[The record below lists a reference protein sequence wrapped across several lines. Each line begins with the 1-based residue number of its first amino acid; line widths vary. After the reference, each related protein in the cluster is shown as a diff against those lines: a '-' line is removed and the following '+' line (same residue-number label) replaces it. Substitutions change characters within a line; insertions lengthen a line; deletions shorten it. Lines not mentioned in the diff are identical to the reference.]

1 VRTIRESGQRHRA
14 IIRTR
19 FSRVVY
25 LVATFAT
32 GTDETVFGV
41 RVAIVAESFLP
52 NVNGVTNSVL
62 RVIEHLRRTGHEVL
76 VIAPDT
82 PPGEPPADRVYD
94 GVRVHRVPSRMFPK
108 VTSLPLGVPRPRM
121 VAVLRGFAPDVV
133 HLASPAL
140 LGYGGVHA
148 ARYLGIPT
156 VAVFQTDVAGFAES
170 YGIGVMARAAWA
182 WTRHLHKRADRTL
195 APSTAAMENLAAHRI
210 PRIHK
215 WARGVDVTG
224 FAPSA
229 RDDEL
234 RRRWSPS
241 GKPIVGFVGRL
252 APEKHVE
259 RLAALAGR
267 RDLQLVV
274 VGDGVDRAKLQSL
287 LPSAVFTGALYSD
300 ALARAYASMDVFVHP
315 GEHETFCQAVQEAMA
330 SGLPVVAPNAG
341 GPRDLVAPYR
351 TGLLLPVDEFED
363 KLADSVD
370 HLIAERQRYS
380 VAARRSVLGR
390 TWPAICDEL
399 LGHYE
404 DVIGMRALKAA

>member
-1 VRTIRESGQRHRA
+1 M
-14 IIRTR
+14 
-19 FSRVVY
+19 
-25 LVATFAT
+25 
-32 GTDETVFGV
+32 

-62 RVIEHLRRTGHEVL
+62 RVLEHLRRTGHEVL
-76 VIAPDT
+76 VIAPDA
-82 PPGEPPADRVYD
+82 PRGEPSAERVHD

-121 VAVLRGFAPDVV
+121 VGVLRGFDPDVV

-140 LGYGGVHA
+140 LGYGGLHA
-148 ARYLGIPT
+148 ARHLGVPT
-156 VAVFQTDVAGFAES
+156 VAVFQTDVAGFAQS
-170 YGIGVMARAAWA
+170 YGVGAMSRAAWA
-182 WTRHLHKRADRTL
+182 WTRHLHSRADRTL
-195 APSTAAMENLAAHRI
+195 APSTSAMENLEAHGV
-210 PRIHK
+210 PRVYR

-229 RDDEL
+229 RDPEL
-234 RRRWSPS
+234 RRRWSPE

-259 RLAALAGR
+259 RLAALSAR
-267 RDLQLVV
+267 EDLQVVV
-274 VGDGVDRAKLQSL
+274 VGDGVDRGKLE
-287 LPSAVFTGALYSD
+287 SAMPAAYFTGALYGE
-300 ALARAYASMDVFVHP
+300 ALAAAYASMDVFVHP

-330 SGLPVVAPNAG
+330 AGLPVIAPNAG

-351 TGLLLPVDEFED
+351 TGLLLEVAGFEA
-363 KLADSVD
+363 KLGESVD
-370 HLIAERQRYS
+370 YLIAERQRYS

-390 TWPAICDEL
+390 TWPALCDEL

-404 DVIGMRALKAA
+404 AVLGLRRLRAA